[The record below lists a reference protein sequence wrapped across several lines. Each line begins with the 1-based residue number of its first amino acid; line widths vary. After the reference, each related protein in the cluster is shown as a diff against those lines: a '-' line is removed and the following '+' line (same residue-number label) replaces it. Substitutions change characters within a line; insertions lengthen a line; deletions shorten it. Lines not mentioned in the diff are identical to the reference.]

1 MTTDRRPPFL
11 PVAAAP
17 LMKAEPNMTSRIVTV
32 IALVTAALLLA
43 SVLSAPLAQD
53 SAETRLPTCTADK
66 VAGLPAS
73 GLATATLLPPT
84 GVAVGAGL
92 LK

>member
-1 MTTDRRPPFL
+1 
-11 PVAAAP
+11 
-17 LMKAEPNMTSRIVTV
+17 MTSRIVTV

-43 SVLSAPLAQD
+43 SVLSAPLAQGTEE
-53 SAETRLPTCTADK
+53 SRLPTCAADK

-73 GLATATLLPPT
+73 GLATAALLPPA
-84 GVAVGAGL
+84 GVLVGAGL